1 MPARRQFR
9 KDLGWIFRGVRLPS
23 YRLIPKIGR
32 PGTRRGIGSPDW
44 LPYDPRKE
52 QELLEHFKRSVVPYL
67 RHEPKTELEWL
78 ALAQHHG
85 LETRLLD
92 WTKSLLVAAY
102 FAVEDAKRYT
112 LKDGEQTVSANLC
125 GAEHS
130 GRAEKLS

>member
-1 MPARRQFR
+1 M
-9 KDLGWIFRGVRLPS
+9 
-23 YRLIPKIGR
+23 
-32 PGTRRGIGSPDW
+32 
-44 LPYDPRKE
+44 
-52 QELLEHFKRSVVPYL
+52 PYL